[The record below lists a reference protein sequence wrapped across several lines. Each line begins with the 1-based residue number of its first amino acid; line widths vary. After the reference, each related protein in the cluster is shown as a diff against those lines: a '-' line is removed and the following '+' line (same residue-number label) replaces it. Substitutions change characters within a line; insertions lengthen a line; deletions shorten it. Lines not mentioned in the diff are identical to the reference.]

1 METTYFFCFFTV
13 KQNKSLKINEHFLI
27 CRQQAIKFKTF
38 IQDLDGNNFTNIL
51 YLKKLVKI

>member
-1 METTYFFCFFTV
+1 METTYFIWLFTV

-27 CRQQAIKFKTF
+27 CRQQANKFKTF
-38 IQDLDGNNFTNIL
+38 IQDLDGNNFTHIL